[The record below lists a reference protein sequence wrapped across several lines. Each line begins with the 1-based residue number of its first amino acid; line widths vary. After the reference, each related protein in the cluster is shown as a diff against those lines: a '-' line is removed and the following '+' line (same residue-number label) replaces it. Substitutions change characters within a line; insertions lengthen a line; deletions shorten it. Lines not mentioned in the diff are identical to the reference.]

1 MKILNLKQYE
11 LVFTTSFYTKHG
23 VSGHMY
29 ELIDYYYVCK
39 KAGINCA
46 ILLADGVDKEAFLN
60 AVQYKYNLDIDILA
74 DTHQCHNPR
83 IIMTNNICLVDGSWR
98 VNDCTIYADN
108 AFLLRCS
115 EDDFTFFDKNKSIK
129 KSHIMQDFKL
139 YSERFEDLNVEVV
152 DYIKKIMWSKYVQ
165 PTPTNANIGLLYL
178 TTNCRAIPVEEVQS
192 IMNKGIC
199 DKYLIVTDKPKIY
212 GPLASDTVEVVQA
225 PVQNIFEHFDTYI
238 YTTTELRSDC
248 SPRFVV
254 ECAVFGK
261 QVVYEID
268 YVCAGLERRKQDI
281 EQDLSALELT
291 VDDQFVTYV
300 KQFIYDTN

>member
-1 MKILNLKQYE
+1 
-11 LVFTTSFYTKHG
+11 
-23 VSGHMY
+23 MY

-139 YSERFEDLNVEVV
+139 YPERFEDLNVEVV
-152 DYIKKIMWSKYVQ
+152 DYIKKILWSKYAQ
-165 PTPTNANIGLLYL
+165 PKPTNSNTGLFYL
-178 TTNCRAIPVEEVQS
+178 TTNCRAIPVEEVQV
-192 IMNKGIC
+192 IMDKGIC
-199 DKYLIVTDKPKIY
+199 NKYLIVTDKPKIY
-212 GPLASDTVEVVQA
+212 GHLASDTVEVVQA

-281 EQDLSALELT
+281 EQDLPALELT
-291 VDDQFVTYV
+291 VDDQFVSYV

>member
-39 KAGINCA
+39 KAGIKCA
-46 ILLADGVDKEAFLN
+46 ILLADGVNEQTFLTAIQN
-60 AVQYKYNLDIDILA
+60 KYNLDIDII
-74 DTHQCHNPR
+74 DDIHECHNPR

-115 EDDFTFFDKNKSIK
+115 EDNFTWFDKSKTIK
-129 KSHIMQDFKL
+129 QTHLLQDFKL
-139 YSERFEDLNVEVV
+139 YPERFENLNIKIV
-152 DYIKKIMWSKYVQ
+152 DYVKKILWSRYK
-165 PTPTNANIGLLYL
+165 TPKQVKTNTGLIYL
-178 TTNCRAIPVEEVQS
+178 TTNCRAIPVTDVEN
-192 IMNKGIC
+192 IIAKGIC

-212 GPLASDTVEVVQA
+212 QPLSSDNVTVEQA
-225 PVQNIFEHFDTYI
+225 PISNIFERFDTYI
-238 YTTTELRSDC
+238 YTPTDLQNDC
-248 SPRFVV
+248 SPRFIV

-261 QVVYEID
+261 NVVYEID
-268 YVCAGLERRKQDI
+268 YICAGLERRKEDVMADVNQ
-281 EQDLSALELT
+281 LELT
-291 VDDQFVTYV
+291 VSDYFVTYV
-300 KQFIYDTN
+300 KKHI